1 MSRDSI
7 TSKSYDSF
15 FRVAALVLI
24 GASGYLTAF
33 LSQASSPNYKGL
45 FWWLAP
51 FASFHF
57 VVVAVYFWW
66 TRDWSRWLALAVC
79 VVALFNFGEPALRVL

>member
-1 MSRDSI
+1 MSRESI
-7 TSKSYDSF
+7 TPKNYDSF

-33 LSQASSPNYKGL
+33 GSQASSQDYKEL

-51 FASFHF
+51 YAFFHF
-57 VVVAVYFWW
+57 VAVAVYFWG
-66 TRDWSRWLALAVC
+66 TRDWSRWIAFAVC
-79 VVALFNFGEPALRVL
+79 VFALFSFGELALWVL